1 MWDGLIAEH
10 DSCRSSPH
18 AATGLLAETAE
29 GLAPAATMGPERQV
43 LRQPPGPRSPG
54 EGEVAI
60 CCVSGLRNH
69 APSASWSLWAVG
81 FRRMAPQGDGR
92 QLLGWGARLPRASPC
107 WQQGMGMLQGT
118 GPPGLWRDLLYSWG
132 ALGVETSLQLVF
144 ILQPSCRTSLQPS
157 SWGGGGRVCMHA
169 HELVLIS

>member
-1 MWDGLIAEH
+1 
-10 DSCRSSPH
+10 
-18 AATGLLAETAE
+18 
-29 GLAPAATMGPERQV
+29 
-43 LRQPPGPRSPG
+43 
-54 EGEVAI
+54 
-60 CCVSGLRNH
+60 
-69 APSASWSLWAVG
+69 
-81 FRRMAPQGDGR
+81 
-92 QLLGWGARLPRASPC
+92 
-107 WQQGMGMLQGT
+107 MLQGT